1 MNESTPKHGLDFK
14 VKVTECH
21 VKLNHSSYT
30 TKGFVAVYEFKRK

>member
-21 VKLNHSSYT
+21 VKLNRSYT
-30 TKGFVAVYEFKRK
+30 TNGFVAVYEFKRK